1 MAPAESNLVRHAR
14 AELRRAGLFDADADY
29 DGALAESVM
38 ALIEVFSSQG
48 HSGMSGGMTIDLFG
62 RLAGFEALSALT
74 TDPSEWVEVGHGIWQ
89 NRRDGAAFSKDGG
102 KTYRRNGDPDGTYRE
117 AVTPVTNARA

>member
-29 DGALAESVM
+29 GGALAESVM

-74 TDPSEWVEVGHGIWQ
+74 TDPSEWV
-89 NRRDGAAFSKDGG
+89 
-102 KTYRRNGDPDGTYRE
+102 
-117 AVTPVTNARA
+117 